1 MLSLFLLFPW
11 ALLRVTAK
19 DQIQGQVAPWFE
31 PAWLFSSDT
40 CENIKKTLKR
50 DHMQL
55 CIH

>member
-19 DQIQGQVAPWFE
+19 DQIQGQVAPWSE